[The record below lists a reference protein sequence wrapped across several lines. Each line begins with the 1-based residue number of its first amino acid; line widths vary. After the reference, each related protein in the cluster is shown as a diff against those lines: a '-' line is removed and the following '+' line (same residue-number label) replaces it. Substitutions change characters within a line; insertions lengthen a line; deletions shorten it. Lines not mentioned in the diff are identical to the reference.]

1 MADSFINFFLKLAVA
16 LRKSRPKINV
26 LHFWKL
32 DKLILKCIRKCI
44 RAKNSQ
50 DTLNEKEQA
59 EKISLP
65 DIKTFHKAIVI
76 KIWVNTVQGQPET
89 SGGQSQRP
97 VENNHK
103 PTNTSPYRGT

>member
-16 LRKSRPKINV
+16 LRKYRPTINL

-32 DKLILKCIRKCI
+32 DKLILKCIRKCV

-76 KIWVNTVQGQPET
+76 KIWVNTVPG
-89 SGGQSQRP
+89 
-97 VENNHK
+97 
-103 PTNTSPYRGT
+103 